1 MAAGMGDTGARSVV
15 ETPPSM
21 LSVPRSPATSA
32 TPSTPGVSLHAADSS
47 ADTTLSTVGCVYFAD
62 TFLLTGRLIVMLNLK
77 VILICIAPV
86 HETSL
91 RCSGLA
97 CIVKKGISLL

>member
-21 LSVPRSPATSA
+21 LSVPRSPA